1 MPKGGG
7 VWYNVP
13 HMRLLEVNDVVKEY
27 RLPGQKPIRVLDG
40 VSFSVS
46 SGEHV
51 AIVGRSGAGKTTL
64 LNILGGLDRPTRGDV
79 SLGGESLFKGLGA
92 ARRRNRLRATAI
104 GFIFQSYH
112 LMPEL
117 DIVENV
123 LLPSMTGYS
132 AVPNARARA
141 KDLLSK
147 VGLADRLDHLPAELS
162 GGEQQR
168 VALARALM
176 CRPNL
181 VLADEPPGNL
191 DRLTGAEIMRLLF
204 EVNGDPLSV
213 VMVTHSAEAAA
224 MCDRTL
230 TLEKGRLIGAENNK
244 GE

>member
-1 MPKGGG
+1 MAVLEAK
-7 VWYNVP
+7 NVA
-13 HMRLLEVNDVVKEY
+13 KAY
-27 RLPGQKPIRVLDG
+27 RLPGQRSIHVLKD
-40 VSFSVS
+40 VSLAVEA
-46 SGEHV
+46 GEHV
-51 AIVGRSGAGKTTL
+51 AVVGRSGAGKTTF
-64 LNILGGLDRPTRGDV
+64 LNILGGLDKPTSGDV
-79 SLGGESLFKGLGA
+79 LLDGESFFCGFGA
-92 ARRRNRLRATAI
+92 SRRRNRLRATAI

-123 LLPSMTGYS
+123 LLPSMTGY
-132 AVPNARARA
+132 AKMPDARERARE
-141 KDLLSK
+141 LLSK
-147 VGLADRLDHLPAELS
+147 VGLANRLDHLPAELS

-176 CRPNL
+176 CRPRL
-181 VLADEPPGNL
+181 VLADEPTGNL

-230 TLEKGRLIGAENNK
+230 TLEKGRLERT
-244 GE
+244 

>member
-1 MPKGGG
+1 M
-7 VWYNVP
+7 N
-13 HMRLLEVNDVVKEY
+13 LLEVDSVEKEY

-40 VSFSVS
+40 ISFSVA

-79 SLGGESLFKGLGA
+79 AIAGESLFRGFGSS
-92 ARRRNRLRATAI
+92 RRRNRLRATAI

-117 DIVENV
+117 DVVENV
-123 LLPSMTGYS
+123 LLPSMTGHAS
-132 AVPNARARA
+132 VPAARSRA
-141 KDLLSK
+141 EDLLCK
-147 VGLADRLDHLPAELS
+147 VGLADRMGHLPAELS

-176 CRPNL
+176 CSPRL
-181 VLADEPPGNL
+181 ILADEPTGNL

-204 EVNGDPLSV
+204 EANGDPLAV

-230 TLEKGRLIGAENNK
+230 KLEGGRLA
-244 GE
+244 